1 MKTQPTSSHITA
13 RIRQF
18 RHLLFIGLLAGLF
31 SLTGTEAEAQRSG
44 GMLLPSLYGEEMGLS
59 DAQKREIAEIRIT
72 TMMQQRQQR
81 ANMQGNRGNRGNQ
94 GQRGMQGN
102 NRMQRNNQQGSMMYG
117 RNAIQ
122 SEILAV
128 LTPEQRERLEEMQN
142 TRQAQREDMQ
152 RYMIQ
157 ARAGYMAEELDFNE
171 AQAQELE
178 DIMMAHHG
186 EMRSARQQGRPSETT
201 RQGHQQALHRKI
213 EAAFGNEIY
222 QRWAELFQPGNPRNN
237 GQGNRR

>member
-1 MKTQPTSSHITA
+1 MKTQSTSSRFMAHT
-13 RIRQF
+13 RQI
-18 RHLLFIGLLAGLF
+18 LFIGLLAGIF
-31 SLTGTEAEAQRSG
+31 SLTGTEAEAQRNG

-81 ANMQGNRGNRGNQ
+81 ANMQGNRNNRGNQ
-94 GQRGMQGN
+94 GQRGMQN
-102 NRMQRNNQQGSMMYG
+102 NSRMQRNNQQGGMMAG

-128 LTPEQRERLEEMQN
+128 LTPEQRNRLDGLQQ
-142 TRQAQREDMQ
+142 TRQAQRDDMQ

-157 ARAGYMAEELDFNE
+157 ARAGFMAEELGFNT

-186 EMRSARQQGRPSETT
+186 EMQTARQQGRPSEAT

-213 EAAFGNEIY
+213 EAAFGNEVY
-222 QRWAELFQPGNPRNN
+222 QRWAELFQPGSPRNN
-237 GQGNRR
+237 RQGNRR